1 MDQNEKTYGS
11 GGISGWMIDAVLDRF
26 MKKYGITQETINKVQ
41 DILNTIS
48 VSEEDGSKVIK
59 IKIGK

>member
-1 MDQNEKTYGS
+1 MNQNEKNYGS

-26 MKKYGITQETINKVQ
+26 MKKYGITQETIDKVQ